1 MQTSVE
7 TSLYPLTED
16 YETVVLTFLD
26 ELEKEDSITYT
37 TNGMSTQ
44 IFGDSSDVFAI
55 LGKLFEKIQDT
66 GKAVLVVKAAPG
78 RLSYEGRH
86 NK

>member
-78 RLSYEGRH
+78 RLSYKGRH

>member
-1 MQTSVE
+1 MQISVE

-16 YETVVLTFLD
+16 YESVVLTFLD